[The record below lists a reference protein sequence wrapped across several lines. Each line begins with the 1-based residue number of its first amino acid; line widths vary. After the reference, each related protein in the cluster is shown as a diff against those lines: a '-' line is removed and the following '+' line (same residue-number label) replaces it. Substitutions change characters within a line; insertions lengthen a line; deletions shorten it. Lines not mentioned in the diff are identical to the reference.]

1 MQTFILAL
9 YVLIWPLVSLAV
21 FAVIGLATLKD
32 IRVARRE
39 KRELV

>member
-21 FAVIGLATLKD
+21 LAVIGSATLKD
-32 IRVARRE
+32 IRAARRD

>member
-1 MQTFILAL
+1 MQTFTLAL